1 MKFKDAGCATRLS
14 AAAFRLCYNGCMDK
28 GRLEAFS
35 DSVIAVIITIMV
47 LNLKVPAGGNITDLR
62 SVGPVFC
69 SYAFSFMFVAIY
81 WNNHHHLLQ
90 AATRISGGVLWANL
104 HLLFWLS
111 FAPFG
116 TAWIGAHP
124 TEPWPCAV
132 YGILLLLDGVA
143 YTILARALI
152 KAAGP
157 KSILAHSI
165 GSDPKENL
173 SLVIYV
179 VAIPLAFVRTW
190 LSGVCWMIVAFMWLL
205 PDRRIERVLQDEPT
219 GED

>member
-1 MKFKDAGCATRLS
+1 MIWVQ
-14 AAAFRLCYNGCMDK
+14 
-28 GRLEAFS
+28 EAVNYEEVS
-35 DSVIAVIITIMV
+35 LIPTGGTIA
-47 LNLKVPAGGNITDLR
+47 DLR

-69 SYAFSFMFVAIY
+69 SYVLSFIFVAIY
-81 WNNHHHLLQ
+81 WNNHRHLLQ

-152 KAAGP
+152 KIGGP
-157 KSILAHSI
+157 KSILANSI
-165 GSDPKENL
+165 GSDTKGNL
-173 SLVIYV
+173 SLVIYAA
-179 VAIPLAFVRTW
+179 AIPLAFVRTW
-190 LSGVCWMIVAFMWLL
+190 MSGVCRVIVALL
-205 PDRRIERVLQDEPT
+205 
-219 GED
+219 